1 MRRRPE
7 SDLVYLLM
15 ILESTGKI
23 VVYSNGFKN
32 ALLFYKANDQL
43 NFNATLLLLA
53 NIGEQVVKISDE
65 TKNKYPDLFWGKMKG
80 FRNRIVHDYAG
91 IDFEMVFDII
101 KIELP
106 ILKNQLE
113 ILIREELSK
122 GIFNKEDFN
131 VAKESDYYNHVA
143 FENIYY

>member
-15 ILESTGKI
+15 ILESIGKI
-23 VVYSNGFKN
+23 VVYNKGFKN
-32 ALLFYKANDQL
+32 ALLFYNANDQL

-106 ILKNQLE
+106 ILKNHLE
-113 ILIREELSK
+113 VLIGQELQTNV
-122 GIFNKEDFN
+122 FNREDFN
-131 VAKESDYYNHVA
+131 VAKESDYYNHVT
-143 FENIYY
+143 FENIHY